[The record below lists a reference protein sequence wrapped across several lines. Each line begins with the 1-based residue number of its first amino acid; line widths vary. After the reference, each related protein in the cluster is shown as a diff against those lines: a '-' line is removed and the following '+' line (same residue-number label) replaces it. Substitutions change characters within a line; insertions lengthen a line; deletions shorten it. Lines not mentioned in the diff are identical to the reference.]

1 MKDQALK
8 LREIA
13 YERKAAFQHGT
24 SGGVLPNLVGVE
36 TRAAPRTIA
45 VTSGKGGVGKTSLS
59 INLGLALAAQGKR
72 VILLDA
78 DLGLANINVAMGVR
92 ARYTLQDVL
101 TGQRSIEQI
110 LIDGPGGIQIIP
122 GASGI
127 AELANISDHQRE
139 RLIGSFSRLSKLADV
154 MIIDTSAGLSRNV
167 VSFALLADVV
177 LVITVPEPPAIADA
191 YGMIKALMQTNPGID
206 IKLVVNRILSS
217 YEGKAVQDKISLVVR
232 RFLNGTIDT
241 IGTLRENAMVG
252 DAVRAQKPLYLEHP
266 NSPVAIDVRQI
277 ARALFPE
284 QQRADGM
291 MSGFVDRLKRWF
303 A

>member
-13 YERKAAFQHGT
+13 YERKAFQ
-24 SGGVLPNLVGVE
+24 GGALTNLVGVE
-36 TRAAPRTIA
+36 TQAAPRTIA

-78 DLGLANINVAMGVR
+78 DLGLANINVALGLR

-101 TGQRSIEQI
+101 TGQRNIEQI

-127 AELANISDHQRE
+127 AELANITDGQRE
-139 RLIGSFSRLSKLADV
+139 RLISSFSRLSKLADV
-154 MIIDTSAGLSRNV
+154 LLIDTSAGLSRNV

-191 YGMIKALMQTNPGID
+191 YGMIKALMQTNPAID

-232 RFLNGTIDT
+232 RFLNGSIDT
-241 IGTLRENAMVG
+241 VGCMRENTMVS

-266 NSPVAIDVRQI
+266 QSPVACDVREI
-277 ARALFPE
+277 AAKLFP
-284 QQRADGM
+284 DGAQNGGL

>member
-13 YERKAAFQHGT
+13 FERKAAFQ
-24 SGGVLPNLVGVE
+24 GGIVPNLVGVE
-36 TRAAPRTIA
+36 TRAAAPRTIA

-78 DLGLANINVAMGVR
+78 DLGLANINVALGLR
-92 ARYTLQDVL
+92 AKYTLQDVL

-110 LIDGPGGIQIIP
+110 LIDGPGGIQVIP

-127 AELANISDHQRE
+127 AEMANITDSQRE
-139 RLIGSFSRLSKLADV
+139 RLISSFSRLSNLADV
-154 MIIDTSAGLSRNV
+154 LLIDTSAGLSRNV
-167 VSFALLADVV
+167 VSFALLADTV

-191 YGMIKALMQTNPGID
+191 YGMIKALKTSNPGID

-232 RFLNGTIDT
+232 RFLGGSIDT
-241 IGTLRENAMVG
+241 IGTLRDSSMVG
-252 DAVRAQKPLYLEHP
+252 DAVREQKPLFLQHP
-266 NSPVAIDVRQI
+266 GSPVATDVREI
-277 ARALFPE
+277 ARRLFPE
-284 QQRADGM
+284 KGQDGM
-291 MSGFVDRLKRWF
+291 VSGFLDRLKRWF

>member
-13 YERKAAFQHGT
+13 SERKSIQ
-24 SGGVLPNLVGVE
+24 GGMVPNLVGVE
-36 TRAAPRTIA
+36 PAGPRTIA

-78 DLGLANINVAMGVR
+78 DLGLANINVALGLR

-110 LIDGPGGIQIIP
+110 LVEGPGGVQIIP

-127 AELANISDHQRE
+127 AELANITDSQRE
-139 RLIGSFSRLSKLADV
+139 RLIGSFSKLARHADV
-154 MIIDTSAGLSRNV
+154 MVIDTSAGLSKNV

-177 LVITVPEPPAIADA
+177 IVVTVPEPPAIADA

-217 YEGKAVQDKISLVVR
+217 YEGQAVQDKIGLVVR
-232 RFLNGTIDT
+232 RFLNGNIDP
-241 IGTLRENAMVG
+241 IGCLRENQLVG
-252 DAVRAQKPLYLEHP
+252 DAVRAQKPLFLEHP
-266 NSPVAIDVRQI
+266 TSPVAQDVRHL
-277 ARALFPE
+277 ASRLFPE
-284 QQRADGM
+284 EGRDPGVM
-291 MSGFVDRLKRWF
+291 KGFIDRLKRWF